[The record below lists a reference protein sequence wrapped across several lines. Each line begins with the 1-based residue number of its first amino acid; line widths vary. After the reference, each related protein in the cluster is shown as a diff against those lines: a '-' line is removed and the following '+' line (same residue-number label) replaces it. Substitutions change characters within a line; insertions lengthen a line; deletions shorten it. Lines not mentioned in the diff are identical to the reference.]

1 MRTQEFEGGSE
12 APRMRPRRAGAAVAA
27 LLLVAL
33 AAGETAQGLARSDDG
48 RLWRISRA
56 GVPDSF
62 VLGTIHVADARVS
75 PVTPPIAEALA
86 GSRTL
91 AMEILPVEVN
101 ATAVEDLE
109 TLPDGGRLDRLLG
122 ATAYAQV
129 LRTLQAQGIDERA
142 IEGMK
147 PWAALLR
154 VTRIAPQGELRSL
167 DENVF
172 VAARARRMRIASLE
186 SIEEQVL
193 SFDGV
198 PLESQVALLV
208 HALAHPDALAALTEP
223 TIATWLRG
231 DLATLARLPA
241 RAGDAFPEMRPHY
254 ERLARHVV
262 HDRTVLLH
270 HRLFLPLREGRV
282 FVAIGAA
289 HLSGN
294 DGLLA
299 MLRRDGY
306 RLTRIW

>member
-1 MRTQEFEGGSE
+1 MRIPLFQRYSGGT
-12 APRMRPRRAGAAVAA
+12 RRPWARVAA
-27 LLLVAL
+27 LLVVAL
-33 AAGETAQGLARSDDG
+33 AAGGVAHGLARPDDG
-48 RLWRISRA
+48 RLWRVSRT

-75 PVTPPIAEALA
+75 AVTPPIAEALA
-86 GSRTL
+86 NTRTL

-101 ATAVEDLE
+101 AIAVEELE
-109 TLPDGGRLDRLLG
+109 TLPDNGRLAQLVG
-122 ATAYAQV
+122 EATYAQV
-129 LRTLQAQGIDERA
+129 LRTLRAQGIEERS

-154 VTRIAPQGELRSL
+154 VTRIAPQGDLRSL

-172 VAARARRMRIASLE
+172 AAARARRMRIASLE
-186 SIEEQVL
+186 SLEEQVL

-198 PLESQVALLV
+198 PLDSQVALLA

-241 RAGDAFPEMRPHY
+241 RAGDGFPDMRPHY

-289 HLSGN
+289 HLQG
-294 DGLLA
+294 DGGLLA

-306 RLTRIW
+306 RVTRIW

>member
-1 MRTQEFEGGSE
+1 MHSPRIVRTS
-12 APRMRPRRAGAAVAA
+12 AWTRLRARVAIVGA
-27 LLLVAL
+27 LLLLAL
-33 AAGETAQGLARSDDG
+33 AAGEAAHGVARSDDG
-48 RLWRISRA
+48 RLWRVARP

-75 PVTPPIAEALA
+75 PVTPPVADALA
-86 GSRTL
+86 KSRTL

-101 ATAVEDLE
+101 ATTVEDLE
-109 TLPDGGRLDRLLG
+109 TLPDGGRLADLVG
-122 ATAYAQV
+122 AETYAQV
-129 LRTLQAQGIDERA
+129 RRALLAQGIAEA
-142 IEGMK
+142 SIEGMK

-154 VTRIAPQGELRSL
+154 VTRIAPQAGERSL

-186 SIEEQVL
+186 SLEEQVL

-208 HALAHPDALAALTEP
+208 HALAHPDALATLTEP

-231 DLATLARLPA
+231 DLAALARLPA
-241 RAGDAFPEMRPHY
+241 RAGDAFPDMRRHY
-254 ERLARHVV
+254 ENLARHVV

-270 HRLFLPLREGRV
+270 HRLFLPLREGRI

-289 HLSGN
+289 HLSG
-294 DGLLA
+294 DGGLLA

-306 RLTRIW
+306 RVTRIW